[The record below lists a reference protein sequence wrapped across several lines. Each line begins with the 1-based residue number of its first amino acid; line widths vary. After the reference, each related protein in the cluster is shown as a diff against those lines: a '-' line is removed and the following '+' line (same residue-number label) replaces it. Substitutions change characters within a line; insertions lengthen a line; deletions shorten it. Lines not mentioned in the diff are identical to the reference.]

1 MLVTINSKNTQIY
14 MLSKS
19 FFSVV
24 LHLNMTFKYNSG
36 RVYITLQK
44 KKFCSKGVRH
54 EKKSTSKTSCLL
66 D

>member
-44 KKFCSKGVRH
+44 KKILFKRCPSR
-54 EKKSTSKTSCLL
+54 KKI
-66 D
+66 DF